1 MREEAVLKGPG
12 AKNSGSISLAVALC
26 LSLLWT
32 AGCYKDTLPP
42 PVRDDIGFPFAP
54 DGRLD
59 PLVFGQMRSEWIAS
73 AYFDRGMHTEGSR
86 FRVVSLAELIRRY
99 QPEERWDAVLL
110 ECHDD
115 YQGLLS
121 LSDILQF
128 DLRLALEMKLTQG
141 VDRPAWLNPMVVIVP
156 DGRGAPRKERFMTA
170 NIRQLTFVRLTDYYA
185 PLDNLALKSM
195 NAHLGGQAFKDNCL
209 FCHSLKGIG
218 GNKGTALLQA
228 YDFSDQAE
236 GLRFKRDLAAFHNKD
251 NADKQDMEQFVT
263 PPVLQTILVFLR
275 EVSRRN

>member
-1 MREEAVLKGPG
+1 MRGEAVLRGVG
-12 AKNSGSISLAVALC
+12 VKNSGSILLAAALSLAL
-26 LSLLWT
+26 LST
-32 AGCYKDTLPP
+32 AGCYRDTLPP

-59 PLVFGQMRSEWIAS
+59 PVVFGQMPSEWMAS
-73 AYFDRGMHTEGSR
+73 AYFDRGMHYQGSR
-86 FRVVSLAELIRRY
+86 FRVVSLAELIRQY

-121 LSDILQF
+121 LSDILKF
-128 DLRLALEMKLTQG
+128 DLMLALEMKLAPE

-170 NIRQLTFVRLTDYYA
+170 NIRELRFVRLTEYYA
-185 PLDNLALKSM
+185 PLDRMALKSM

-218 GNKGTALLQA
+218 GNKGTALLKA
-228 YDFSDQAE
+228 YDFSAKAE
-236 GLRFKRDLAAFHNKD
+236 GPRFKKDFAAFHNRD
-251 NADKQDMEQFVT
+251 NADKQDMEQFMDADTLRRIV
-263 PPVLQTILVFLR
+263 VFLR
-275 EVSRRN
+275 EVSRRS

>member
-1 MREEAVLKGPG
+1 MKGPG
-12 AKNSGSISLAVALC
+12 AKNSGSILLAVSLSR
-26 LSLLWT
+26 SLLWA

-42 PVRDDIGFPFAP
+42 PGRDDIGFPFAP

-59 PLVFGQMRSEWIAS
+59 PVVFGQMRSEWIAS

-121 LSDILQF
+121 LSDILNF
-128 DLRLALEMKLTQG
+128 DLRLALEMKLTPG

-170 NIRQLTFVRLTDYYA
+170 YIRELRFVRLTDYYA
-185 PLDNLALKSM
+185 PLDKLALKSM

-209 FCHSLKGIG
+209 FCHSLKDIG
-218 GNKGTALLQA
+218 GNKGTDLLQA
-228 YDFSDQAE
+228 YDFSDKRE
-236 GLRFKRDLAAFHNKD
+236 GPRFKKDFAAFHNKD

-263 PPVLQTILVFLR
+263 SPVLQTLLVFLR

>member
-1 MREEAVLKGPG
+1 MRGESVLRGAG
-12 AKNSGSISLAVALC
+12 AKNSGSILLAAALSLAL
-26 LSLLWT
+26 LST
-32 AGCYKDTLPP
+32 AGCYRDTLPP

-59 PLVFGQMRSEWIAS
+59 PVVFGQMRSEWMAS
-73 AYFDRGMHTEGSR
+73 AYFDRGMHYEGSR
-86 FRVVSLAELIRRY
+86 FRVVSLAELIRQY

-121 LSDILQF
+121 LSDILKF
-128 DLRLALEMKLTQG
+128 DLMLALEMKLPTG

-170 NIRQLTFVRLTDYYA
+170 NIRELRFVRLTEYYA
-185 PLDNLALKSM
+185 PLDRMALKSM

-218 GNKGTALLQA
+218 GNKGTALLKA
-228 YDFSDQAE
+228 YDFSAKAE
-236 GLRFKRDLAAFHNKD
+236 GPRFKKDFAAFHNRD
-251 NADKQDMEQFVT
+251 NADKQDMEQFMDADTLRRIV
-263 PPVLQTILVFLR
+263 VFLR
-275 EVSRRN
+275 EVSRRS